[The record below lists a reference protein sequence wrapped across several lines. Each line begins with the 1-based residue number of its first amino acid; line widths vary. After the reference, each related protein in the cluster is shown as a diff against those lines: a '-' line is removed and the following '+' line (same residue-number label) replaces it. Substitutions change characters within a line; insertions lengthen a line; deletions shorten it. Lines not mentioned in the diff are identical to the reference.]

1 MSKQMPT
8 IAKTVMRRSK
18 PCPGSAPLWLV
29 LVLSLMAGVCFGN
42 RVQAQQMPTPT
53 TPPGTMQ
60 MPGGGPPQPIP
71 GMASPSQIQQMR
83 LPGANAA
90 SRNFQA
96 RRIKALNSERQ
107 KKLVSDTNKLLKLT
121 AQLNAQVGQEQA
133 DSFTPKQL
141 RMLARIEKLAK
152 SVKKKMSNP
161 VQPSNFQSDFPFGTV
176 PSAFP

>member
-18 PCPGSAPLWLV
+18 PCLASPPLWLV
-29 LVLSLMAGVCFGN
+29 LVLSLMAGMCFGN
-42 RVQAQQMPTPT
+42 RVQAQQMQTPT

-60 MPGGGPPQPIP
+60 MPGGGPSQPIP
-71 GMASPSQIQQMR
+71 GMASPSQIQQLS
-83 LPGANAA
+83 LPGAHA
-90 SRNFQA
+90 SNRNFQA

-133 DSFTPKQL
+133 GSFTPKQL

-152 SVKKKMSNP
+152 SVRDKMSNP
-161 VQPSNFQSDFPFGTV
+161 VQPSIFQSDFPFGTV

>member
-1 MSKQMPT
+1 
-8 IAKTVMRRSK
+8 
-18 PCPGSAPLWLV
+18 
-29 LVLSLMAGVCFGN
+29 
-42 RVQAQQMPTPT
+42 
-53 TPPGTMQ
+53 
-60 MPGGGPPQPIP
+60 
-71 GMASPSQIQQMR
+71 MR